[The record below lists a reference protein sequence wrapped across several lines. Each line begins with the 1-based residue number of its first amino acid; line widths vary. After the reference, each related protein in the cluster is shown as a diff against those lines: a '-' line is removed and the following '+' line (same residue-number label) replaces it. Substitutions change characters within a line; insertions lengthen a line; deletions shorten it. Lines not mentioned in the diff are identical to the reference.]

1 MEEKYMVSDVLE
13 VTKGIIKEYE
23 GTITETTNMELRQ
36 MFQNFRNS
44 LESFQYEISKLAE
57 SKGYSTP
64 EPKAS
69 QDEILKVRKEFLN

>member
-23 GTITETTNMELRQ
+23 GAITEITNMELRQ

-44 LESFQYEISKLAE
+44 LESFQYEILKLAE
-57 SKGYSTP
+57 SKGYSIP
-64 EPKAS
+64 ETKAN
-69 QDEILKVRKEFLN
+69 QEEILKVRKEFLN